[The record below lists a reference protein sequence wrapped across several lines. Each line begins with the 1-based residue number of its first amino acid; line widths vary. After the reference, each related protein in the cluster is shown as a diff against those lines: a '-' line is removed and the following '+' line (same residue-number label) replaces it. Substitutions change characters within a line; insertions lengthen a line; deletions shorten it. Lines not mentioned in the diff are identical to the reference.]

1 MTTTIFTPMPG
12 DRVQVGR
19 SLAVWTVGEIVNRPY
34 PVGNLYDGVG
44 NTLVGVPV
52 SEMFV
57 VIPYEARTGPKEQ
70 PLVAE
75 TEKEIHA

>member
-1 MTTTIFTPMPG
+1 MNTIFTPSPG

-19 SLAVWTVGEIVNRPY
+19 SLVVWTVGEIVNRPY
-34 PVGNLYDGVG
+34 PVGNLYDNFG
-44 NTLVGVPV
+44 NTLIGVPV

-70 PLVAE
+70 PLTAP
-75 TEKEIHA
+75 TEQEIKA

>member
-1 MTTTIFTPMPG
+1 MNTIFTPMPG

-34 PVGNLYDGVG
+34 PVGNLYDNFG
-44 NTLVGVPV
+44 NTVIGIPV

-57 VIPYEARTGPKEQ
+57 VIPYEARTGPKEM
-70 PLVAE
+70 PLAARDEREVSV
-75 TEKEIHA
+75 